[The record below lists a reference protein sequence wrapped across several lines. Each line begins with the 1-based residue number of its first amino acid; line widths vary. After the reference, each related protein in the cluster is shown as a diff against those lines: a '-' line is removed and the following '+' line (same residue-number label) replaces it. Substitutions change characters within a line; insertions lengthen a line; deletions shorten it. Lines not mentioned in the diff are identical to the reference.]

1 MLRAACLL
9 PQIGLATLRFSAKR
23 FPLALGVCYRA
34 PWRLPGPDLHR
45 LVNTS
50 LHETAYFRNITS
62 LQDVPFSGHASA
74 QQSSSF
80 DHEELTCP

>member
-9 PQIGLATLRFSAKR
+9 PQVGLATLRFSAKR

-34 PWRLPGPDLHR
+34 PWCLPGPDLHR

-50 LHETAYFRNITS
+50 LHETAYLRSVTS
-62 LQDVPFSGHASA
+62 FQDVPFSGHASKELA
-74 QQSSSF
+74 QG
-80 DHEELTCP
+80 